1 MTRGSEMLHLDYYL
15 PQVFNLA
22 RIALVLIF
30 AFISTRA
37 MGRLFRGLR
46 NYIVK
51 MMLKAGSGNQSEIEK
66 RVQTVSGLARK
77 ASFFL
82 VWTVALIMIL
92 KELNFEIW
100 PLVTGAGVIGVAV
113 GFGAQSVIKDIL
125 SGLFLLMEN
134 QIRVNDVAVIN
145 GKSGL
150 VEEINLRTT
159 VLRAEDG
166 AVHIFPNGAIQG
178 LSNLTREYSYYVFNL
193 SVDYKENTDHAI
205 ELLKE
210 IASQLQD
217 EEPYHS
223 AILAPLDVMGVDQ
236 LGDFAVLIKARFKT
250 LPGQQWLIGREMNR
264 RIKQRFED
272 AHIDMPFPTRTVH
285 VISEMSPELRS
296 ELKQVV
302 REVIKEG

>member
-1 MTRGSEMLHLDYYL
+1 
-15 PQVFNLA
+15 
-22 RIALVLIF
+22 
-30 AFISTRA
+30 
-37 MGRLFRGLR
+37 MGRLLRGLR

-210 IASQLQD
+210 IAGQLQD

-302 REVIKEG
+302 RAVIKEG

>member
-1 MTRGSEMLHLDYYL
+1 MSHGSEMLHLDYYL
-15 PQVFNLA
+15 PQVFNFA
-22 RIALVLIF
+22 RIALILIF
-30 AFISTRA
+30 AFICTRA
-37 MGRLFRGLR
+37 MGRLLGGLR
-46 NYIVK
+46 SHIVN
-51 MMLKAGSGNQSEIEK
+51 MMLKAGSGNEIEIEK
-66 RVQTVSGLARK
+66 RVQTVSGVSRK
-77 ASFFL
+77 GLFVL
-82 VWTVALIMIL
+82 VWTVAFIMIL

-125 SGLFLLMEN
+125 SGLFLLVEN

-159 VLRAEDG
+159 VLRGEDG

-193 SVDYKENTDHAI
+193 SLDYKENTDHAL
-205 ELLKE
+205 EVLQQ
-210 IASQLQD
+210 IADQLQA

-223 AILAPLDVMGVDQ
+223 AILAPLEVMGVDQ

-264 RIKQRFED
+264 RIKQRFEE
-272 AHIDMPFPTRTVH
+272 AHIDTPFPTRTVH
-285 VISEMSPELRS
+285 II
-296 ELKQVV
+296 QDA
-302 REVIKEG
+302 

>member
-37 MGRLFRGLR
+37 MGRLLRGLR

-92 KELNFEIW
+92 RELNFEIW

-113 GFGAQSVIKDIL
+113 GFGAQSVIKDVL

-166 AVHIFPNGAIQG
+166 AVHIF
-178 LSNLTREYSYYVFNL
+178 
-193 SVDYKENTDHAI
+193 AI

-210 IASQLQD
+210 IAGQLQG

>member
-113 GFGAQSVIKDIL
+113 GFGAQSVMNDIII
-125 SGLFLLMEN
+125 GQFLHIVKK
-134 QIRVNDVAVIN
+134 IRVNDVAVIN

-250 LPGQQWLIGREMNR
+250 LPGQQWMIGREMNR

-285 VISEMSPELRS
+285 VISESR
-296 ELKQVV
+296 
-302 REVIKEG
+302 

>member
-37 MGRLFRGLR
+37 MGRLLRGLR

-92 KELNFEIW
+92 RELNFEIW

-210 IASQLQD
+210 IAGQLQD

-302 REVIKEG
+302 RAVIKEG

>member
-205 ELLKE
+205 ELLKG

-250 LPGQQWLIGREMNR
+250 LPGQQWMIGREMNR

-285 VISEMSPELRS
+285 VISESR
-296 ELKQVV
+296 
-302 REVIKEG
+302 

>member
-210 IASQLQD
+210 IAGQLQD

-285 VISEMSPELRS
+285 VISESR
-296 ELKQVV
+296 
-302 REVIKEG
+302 

>member
-1 MTRGSEMLHLDYYL
+1 MSRGSEMLHLDYYL

-22 RIALVLIF
+22 RIALILIF
-30 AFISTRA
+30 AFICTRA

-46 NYIVK
+46 NYIIK
-51 MMLKAGSGNQSEIEK
+51 MMLKAGGGSEFEIEK
-66 RVQTVSGLARK
+66 RVQTVSGVARR
-77 ASFFL
+77 AMFLL
-82 VWTVALIMIL
+82 VWVVALIMIL

-100 PLVTGAGVIGVAV
+100 PLVTGAGVIGVAL

-134 QIRVNDVAVIN
+134 QIRVSDVAVIN

-159 VLRAEDG
+159 VLRGEDG
-166 AVHIFPNGAIQG
+166 AVHVFPNGSIQS

-193 SVDYKENTDHAI
+193 SVDYKESTDHAI
-205 ELLKE
+205 AVLKE
-210 IASQLQD
+210 IADQLQT

-250 LPGQQWLIGREMNR
+250 LPGQQWMVGREMNR
-264 RIKQRFED
+264 RIKQRFEE
-272 AHIDMPFPTRTVH
+272 AQIEMPFPTRTVH
-285 VISEMSPELRS
+285 IV
-296 ELKQVV
+296 QDA
-302 REVIKEG
+302 

>member
-166 AVHIFPNGAIQG
+166 AVHIFPNGAIQS

-250 LPGQQWLIGREMNR
+250 LPGQQWMIGREMNR

-285 VISEMSPELRS
+285 VISESR
-296 ELKQVV
+296 
-302 REVIKEG
+302 

>member
-285 VISEMSPELRS
+285 VISESR
-296 ELKQVV
+296 
-302 REVIKEG
+302 

>member
-37 MGRLFRGLR
+37 MGRLLRGLR

-92 KELNFEIW
+92 RELNFEIW

-113 GFGAQSVIKDIL
+113 GFGAQSVIKDVL

-210 IASQLQD
+210 IAGQLQG

>member
-92 KELNFEIW
+92 RELNFEIW

-302 REVIKEG
+302 RAVIKEG